1 MTPRA
6 RLLLIVFALLGLG
19 AASTSSYVHF
29 NLLTKPEYSSFCD
42 VSATV
47 SCTSAYLSRFGSF
60 MGVPVAIGGV
70 IFFVLVLVLA
80 GFAGRPNV
88 PASENVPGYVF
99 ALSTV
104 GLAFALYLAYA
115 SYVVLKVFCVL
126 CAITYVSVIAIFIVS
141 GGATKFAMTT
151 LPRRATRDTRS
162 LLKSPFALIMA
173 LLVAGGAVA
182 ALMLFPREA
191 PVSAEAA
198 EQAATITPLSAEERQ
213 RVEAWWAVQ
222 PKVELPIAPSAGV
235 RVQIIKFSDY
245 QCPGC
250 RHAHDELKKV
260 LAKYDKG
267 VVEFVLKHYP
277 LEPECNANVA
287 QQIHVAACE
296 AAAAYVMARGTGFQQ
311 RLDDWLFANQQ
322 NLTRDVV
329 RQAAKDQAGINNYD
343 ERYAQALQEVKT
355 DASLGGLMK
364 VGSTPTVYLNG
375 RMIAGRAPSGQGMN
389 LPPAAY
395 IDALIDIELK
405 RAK

>member
-1 MTPRA
+1 
-6 RLLLIVFALLGLG
+6 
-19 AASTSSYVHF
+19 
-29 NLLTKPEYSSFCD
+29 
-42 VSATV
+42 
-47 SCTSAYLSRFGSF
+47 
-60 MGVPVAIGGV
+60 
-70 IFFVLVLVLA
+70 
-80 GFAGRPNV
+80 
-88 PASENVPGYVF
+88 
-99 ALSTV
+99 
-104 GLAFALYLAYA
+104 
-115 SYVVLKVFCVL
+115 
-126 CAITYVSVIAIFIVS
+126 
-141 GGATKFAMTT
+141 MTT
-151 LPRRATRDTRS
+151 LPRRASRDTRS

-182 ALMLFPREA
+182 ALMFFPREA
-191 PVSAEAA
+191 PVSAEAV
-198 EQAATITPLSAEERQ
+198 EQATITPLSPEERQ

-277 LEPECNANVA
+277 LEPECNANVG

-322 NLTRDVV
+322 TLTRDVV
-329 RQAAKDQAGINNYD
+329 RQAAKDQAGISNFD

-355 DASLGGLMK
+355 DASLGGLLK
-364 VGSTPTVYLNG
+364 VGSTPTVYVNG
-375 RMIAGRAPSGQGMN
+375 RMIAGRTPSGQGLN

>member
-47 SCTSAYLSRFGSF
+47 SCTSAYLSRYGSF
-60 MGVPVAIGGV
+60 LGVPVAIGGV

-80 GFAGRPNV
+80 GFAGRPGV

-115 SYVVLKVFCVL
+115 SYVVLKVFCIL

-182 ALMLFPREA
+182 ALMFFPREA

-198 EQAATITPLSAEERQ
+198 EQASLPPVSAEERQ
-213 RVEAWWAVQ
+213 RIEAWWAVQ
-222 PKVELPIAPSAGV
+222 PKVELPITPSSGAKV
-235 RVQIIKFSDY
+235 LIVKFSDY

-250 RHAHDELKKV
+250 RHAHDVLKTV
-260 LAKYDKG
+260 LSKYDKG

-277 LEPECNANVA
+277 LEPECNANVG

-311 RLDDWLFANQQ
+311 RLDDWLFANQTT
-322 NLTRDVV
+322 LTRDIV
-329 RQAAKDQAGINNYD
+329 RQAAKDQAGINNFD
-343 ERYAQALQEVKT
+343 DRYAQALQEVKT
-355 DASLGGLMK
+355 DASLGGLLK

-375 RMIAGRAPSGQGMN
+375 RMIAGRTPSGQSLG
-389 LPPAAY
+389 LPLAQH